1 MQALISFIFDQYFS
15 VLFHDRDIEVEV
27 LFYLN
32 F

>member
-27 LFYLN
+27 FVLP
-32 F
+32 